1 MSHPPHPPPDSRSPQ
16 GAGEP
21 LAALRE
27 RVAVLERENR
37 SLTERSDR
45 LEDEVAALANVC
57 VAGEQLHATLDLTRV
72 LGLLRELLQQLV
84 GARQFVVY
92 LVDPQAQ
99 ELQPVVHDNVEPTRF
114 PSLSL
119 SATAGPGAEALLRV
133 FARGEAEIREGSLAL
148 AGPLEPAA
156 VLPLRLAGN
165 VVGVISVLCVFEQK
179 LAFTA
184 TDRALFELLSSRAA
198 GALAGAFLFGA
209 GGGAFPKPADL
220 LAYVN
225 ATIASADRR
234 EPI

>member
-45 LEDEVAALANVC
+45 LEDEVAALAKVC

-234 EPI
+234 ETI